1 MIRSCSLFAAAAL
14 LSLCHSAAVAAPD
27 VIVSIKPVHSLVAG
41 VMDGVGEPDLLID
54 GAGSPHAYS
63 LRPSQARALE
73 QADVIFWVGHELE
86 TFLEKPIETLGA
98 DAQAVSLAEGEGIRL
113 LPYREGGEFGDHDHD
128 AEGEHEEHAES
139 EHGHAHE
146 AMDMHIWLDPEN
158 AQAMVETIRLALA
171 NADPANAGRY
181 DTNAAALKERLER
194 LTADLEAELTP
205 VKDRPFVV
213 FHDGY
218 HYFENRFGLEAAGAI
233 TVNPEVSPG
242 AERLSE
248 IRDRLQDLRA
258 ACVFA
263 EPQFEPKLVSVVIE
277 GTNARSAVLDPL
289 GASIDN
295 GPDLYFNLLRQM
307 ADSFRQCLAANG

>member
-1 MIRSCSLFAAAAL
+1 MRRLPSLFAAPAFLAL
-14 LSLCHSAAVAAPD
+14 SAFPAVAAPD
-27 VIVSIKPVHSLVAG
+27 VIVSIKPLHSLVAG
-41 VMDGVGEPDLLID
+41 VMDGVARPGLLID

-73 QADVIFWVGHELE
+73 RADIIFWVGHELE

-98 DAQAVSLAEGEGIRL
+98 DAQAVGLAESDGIEL
-113 LPYREGGEFGDHDHD
+113 LPYREGDEFGGHDHD
-128 AEGEHEEHAES
+128 VEDKHAES
-139 EHGHAHE
+139 GRGHAHEHE

-158 AQAMVETIRLALA
+158 AKAMVETIRLALTD
-171 NADPANAGRY
+171 ADPANAERY
-181 DTNAAALKERLER
+181 DANAAALTEKLER
-194 LTADLEAELTP
+194 LTAELETELAP

-218 HYFENRFGLEAAGAI
+218 HYFENRFGIEAAGAI
-233 TVNPEVSPG
+233 TVNPEVAPG

-248 IRDRLQDLRA
+248 IRDRLQGLRA

-277 GTNARSAVLDPL
+277 GTGARSAVLDPL
-289 GASIDN
+289 GASIDA
-295 GPDLYFNLLRQM
+295 GPELYFDLMRQM
-307 ADSFRQCLAANG
+307 GDSFRDCLDPDE